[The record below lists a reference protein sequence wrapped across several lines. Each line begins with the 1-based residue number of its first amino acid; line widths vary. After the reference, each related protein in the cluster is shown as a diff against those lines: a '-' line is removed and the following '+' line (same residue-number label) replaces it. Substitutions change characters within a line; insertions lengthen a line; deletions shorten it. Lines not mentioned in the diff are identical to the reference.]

1 MWPIRV
7 SVITYNLW
15 KTERWRARAPALN
28 KFLDVFNPD
37 ILCVQ
42 ELQHTTQKFLDK
54 TLKRHERVHA
64 PLAGWTTESNIY
76 WNASL
81 LKKLEH
87 GAENVGHL
95 EPARRLFWVR
105 LSLMSRRTVFVATS
119 HLTPPRHP
127 IEAAT
132 GRSPRVRQ
140 LKRIVGKLERLVRQ
154 DEPAFFMGDMN
165 DARHPQP
172 ILKEAGFSSCFAELG
187 IQSPP
192 TFYAYPT
199 AGVEPGEATV
209 TEAIDLIAAN
219 KRARAIAASVPRCYV
234 GDIAPSDH
242 WPVQAIYEL
251 P

>member
-1 MWPIRV
+1 MFPARL
-7 SVITYNLW
+7 SLITYNLW
-15 KTERWRARAPALN
+15 KTERWQARAPALEN
-28 KFLDVFNPD
+28 FLHLFAPD

-42 ELQHTTQKFLDK
+42 ELQRTTQRFLDRIL
-54 TLKRHERVHA
+54 TNHDRVRDSF
-64 PLAGWTTESNIY
+64 PGWTSESNIY

-81 LKKLEH
+81 LEKVEH
-87 GAENVGHL
+87 GAEEVGHL
-95 EPARRLFWVR
+95 EARRRMFWAR
-105 LSLMSRRTVFVATS
+105 LQLEPQRTILVATA

-127 IEAAT
+127 IEAET

-140 LKRIVGKLERLVRQ
+140 LKRIVGKLERLVRK

-172 ILKEAGFSSCFAELG
+172 IFKKAGFTSCFAALG

-192 TFYAYPT
+192 TFYSYPT
-199 AGVEPGEATV
+199 ARIDPGKPTV
-209 TEAIDLIAAN
+209 TEAIDLIVAN
-219 KRARAIAASVPRCYV
+219 ERARAIAAGVPQCYG

-251 P
+251 V